1 MDQLREDVFL
11 LIEEE
16 DKEVILLMFVKSN
29 LGVLWKMIDWFW
41 EKNGNSVM
49 ETQRKLSV
57 ISANIQMDYFI
68 LSGHLN

>member
-1 MDQLREDVFL
+1 MDQQREDVFL

-41 EKNGNSVM
+41 EKKGNSVM
-49 ETQRKLSV
+49 ETQRNLSL